1 MGKTSENITW
11 HVNQAI
17 IQDAY
22 IKLIK
27 QLQRCP
33 TMLEISEHVNLSIKT
48 LEKHVKD
55 LKFEPTKELMRTLT
69 PDVVMAIAESAKKGS
84 SSSQKLWMQIMEGWT
99 ERHELTGKDGEQLF
113 SNMTDKDKQDIV
125 RKIQDANK

>member
-17 IQDAY
+17 IQNAY

>member
-99 ERHELTGKDGEQLF
+99 EKQEIEHSGKII
-113 SNMTDKDKQDIV
+113 TVTV
-125 RKIQDANK
+125 RKHGD

>member
-1 MGKTSENITW
+1 
-11 HVNQAI
+11 
-17 IQDAY
+17 
-22 IKLIK
+22 
-27 QLQRCP
+27 
-33 TMLEISEHVNLSIKT
+33 MLEISEHVNLSIKT